1 MLKAIEILQPFKP
14 LPSCYVNDIGGLEVI
29 GWLHCPLPWAW
40 LGWIPLLVDRNVH
53 GCIPYNNN
61 PEPWPGY
68 YWGIKNAESCHL
80 SSPWIVRATF
90 YLIKT
95 FVNDQLDMRSFLDGN
110 W

>member
-14 LPSCYVNDIGGLEVI
+14 LPSCYVNDVGGLEVV

-61 PEPWPGY
+61 PLPWPGY
-68 YWGIKNAESCHL
+68 YWSIENAEKSHL
-80 SSPWIVRATF
+80 SSPWIV
-90 YLIKT
+90 LINLL
-95 FVNDQLDMRSFLDGN
+95 VYQDICSRCLDMESFISGN